1 MPLINHV
8 NMMHGQVAYLFLMT
22 ITDPESSTVITVV
35 NNLEPVE
42 SRGVKY
48 EAFPFSI
55 TLPPDTG
62 TAPAGIKVTTV
73 NVGAELMQILRGTL
87 DPPKVKLELVLS
99 DAPDVVEKTIDF
111 MVLRNL
117 EYDIESV
124 SFELTS
130 SSIFARKTCTGIY
143 SQNEF
148 PGLLFSLQ

>member
-1 MPLINHV
+1 MPLINRV
-8 NMMHGQVAYLFLMT
+8 NDMQGQVAYLFLMT
-22 ITDPESSTVITVV
+22 ITDPESKTVINVV
-35 NNLEPVE
+35 NNLEPVI
-42 SRGVKY
+42 SRGFRY
-48 EAFPFSI
+48 DAFPFSI

-62 TAPAGIKVTTV
+62 TAPAGIKVQTV

-87 DPPKVKLELVLS
+87 DPPRVKLELVLS

-117 EYDIESV
+117 EYDVNSV
-124 SFELTS
+124 SFDLTS
-130 SSIFARKTCTGIY
+130 SSIFARKTCTGVY